1 MKISQAPS
9 CIAVLC
15 GLPGAGKSTLAHA
28 VAMALTGPSNPELG
42 LGSNGGLNHV
52 PANGFLRRVRAV
64 HICMDT
70 LTARLQSAADLSAA
84 CATPDASRDEPEG
97 SSARPL
103 DQPAED
109 ADGMAPVTR
118 GWGSAAAWKR
128 ARTAAYEQVAA
139 LVEQHTAHATSDTR
153 LLLLVD
159 DNMHLR
165 SMRKKYWQLA
175 RKARCAF
182 LQVFLR
188 CHLDEA
194 ANRNAARAQDS
205 IVPDHVLRGM
215 AATLEPPAGDEY
227 SWEANTLVLET
238 SASAGAAAGG
248 EASGDGASCGPTPT
262 SLCVGW
268 WAEHPAGVPGVPLD
282 HATTAVGARRGVGR
296 PASSCST
303 GDSGKPA
310 AFAGPARPQGHLSGH
325 GEALPPGGF
334 RGAAA
339 VCPGIERCA
348 QGHGAARAGAC
359 ACAGKEGGGRQQWMH
374 RSRGGKRRACE
385 RDLASKLFKGQMAE
399 GEVEM
404 LVN

>member
-262 SLCVGW
+262 SLLNTLLASLESHW
-268 WAEHPAGVPGVPLD
+268 ITPPPPLEPD
-282 HATTAVGARRGVGR
+282 VEWDAQRAAAALETAANLQHSLDLRARKAISAAMARPCPLEGFEGRRQFAQALNDARKAMVQRVRERVHVLARRGGGGSSGCIGAGEGSGGHAR
-296 PASSCST
+296 GIWQASCSR
-303 GDSGKPA
+303 
-310 AFAGPARPQGHLSGH
+310 ARWQK
-325 GEALPPGGF
+325 EKW
-334 RGAAA
+334 
-339 VCPGIERCA
+339 RC
-348 QGHGAARAGAC
+348 
-359 ACAGKEGGGRQQWMH
+359 W
-374 RSRGGKRRACE
+374 
-385 RDLASKLFKGQMAE
+385 
-399 GEVEM
+399 
-404 LVN
+404 